1 MSSSIR
7 LALVGGTSLL
17 ESSQFRDAAPL
28 PVSTPY
34 GPVTLLE
41 QKGILFLQ
49 RHGLEAYTPPHL
61 INHRANLYALKQVGV
76 QQILSVGSVG
86 SLRASI
92 LPGTVV
98 VPDDFYAPH
107 VGISFFDDQ
116 RGHKAPG
123 FHPGWRE
130 TVLNIWQHSDLSQ
143 PLNQGVYWQ
152 TLGPR
157 FETPAEIRLFQPH
170 VHVVGM
176 TVASECILA
185 GELDLP
191 YAALCMVDNYAN
203 GIGTEALSYES
214 FKAQVHANE
223 TRLIHIVQTLIKE
236 IIS

>member
-1 MSSSIR
+1 MSSPLR

-17 ESSQFRDAAPL
+17 ESSLFRDATPWTL
-28 PVSTPY
+28 STPY
-34 GPVTLLE
+34 GSVTLLE
-41 QKGILFLQ
+41 QEGILFLQ
-49 RHGLEAYTPPHL
+49 RHGLETYTPPHR
-61 INHRANLYALKQVGV
+61 INHRANLYALQQAGV

-86 SLRASI
+86 SMRESI

-98 VPDDFYAPH
+98 VPDDFYAPQ
-107 VGISFFDDQ
+107 VGISFFEDQ

-123 FHPGWRE
+123 FHKQWRE
-130 TVLNIWQHSDLSQ
+130 TVLTIWQNSDLPQ

-203 GIGTEALSYES
+203 GIGAEALSYES

-236 IIS
+236 IVS